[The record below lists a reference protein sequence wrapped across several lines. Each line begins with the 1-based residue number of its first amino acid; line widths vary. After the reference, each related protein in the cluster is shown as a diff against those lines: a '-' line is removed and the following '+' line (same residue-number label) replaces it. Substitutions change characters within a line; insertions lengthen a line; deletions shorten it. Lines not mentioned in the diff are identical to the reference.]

1 MRQSTGDKAHLDY
14 PRSLRLQS
22 DQSYTPEAFLE
33 RLHVKSSRLVAC
45 STACISVEFPH
56 STVDRGRVVKFES
69 RVHTVFQNHKMK
81 AKKLV
86 QDMEAERCIWN

>member
-22 DQSYTPEAFLE
+22 DQSYTPEVFLE

-56 STVDRGRVVKFES
+56 CRS
-69 RVHTVFQNHKMK
+69 RKGG
-81 AKKLV
+81 
-86 QDMEAERCIWN
+86 EIRI